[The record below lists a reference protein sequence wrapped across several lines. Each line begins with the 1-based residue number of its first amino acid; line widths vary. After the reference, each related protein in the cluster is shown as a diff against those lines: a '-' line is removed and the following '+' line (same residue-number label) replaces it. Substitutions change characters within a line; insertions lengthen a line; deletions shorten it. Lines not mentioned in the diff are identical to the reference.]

1 MEMKEE
7 ERMDEEDEEKPRAV
21 ETRSARQ
28 DLRQPL
34 PDIITPSGLSSD
46 KKASDEHDSLRHK

>member
-1 MEMKEE
+1 MKE